1 MSLNVPAVDVVSVMD
16 PRLEVQQK
24 RHYVALKGA
33 QVNNWQQFPATTRNN
48 SNVQISCNPPS
59 REIGISRLVFKRF
72 VFTAT
77 VTGTNTSLVS
87 PLLVSGYYAPR
98 CMPIA
103 SITQSETVQV
113 NNAVVTQAPIAQY
126 WPTLMWYNNEFKNR
140 NGQYSLAP
148 SMLDQAQDYSQTVGT
163 ARNPL
168 GVYGDTSFDQTR
180 GSYAGVRIISN
191 PVAGTTAQVEL
202 TVVEPIFISPFV
214 FGEMSNYTSSFGGV
228 QNMSYTATIGNLQ
241 RILSLVQNQGA
252 PGVINITGVSVE
264 LNDAS
269 LLFNYFTPDPLYP
282 IPRSMES
289 SYFNLISYP
298 TRTTSAIAPGAEVTI
313 AMQSIQV
320 ASIPRRIWVFARRDD
335 SSQTAFTS
343 DAYFGLAPTGNPLTL
358 QWNNNIFMSTAST
371 PDLYNIAVKNGCEM
385 SYSQFINQCG
395 TVLNLEFGTD
405 IGLAPDETPGVLGNY
420 QLSLTCR
427 FVNRHPT
434 ESIIPTLYCVVA
446 SEGVFNI
453 VDGSSS
459 QMIGVLSRQDVLN
472 AQPSASISYGDQ
484 NAVFGG
490 SFFSKAREAL
500 SKIHGFVKG
509 QKLISKGLSLIP
521 DPRAQAASKVA
532 AHLGYGASGGRRRG
546 RMRGA
551 GLADVERVNLSSLA
565 YDDEEKYYDEY

>member
-1 MSLNVPAVDVVSVMD
+1 MSLNNPPVQVVSVMD

-59 REIGISRLVFKRF
+59 REIGISRLVLKRF
-72 VFTAT
+72 VFTVT
-77 VTGTNTSLVS
+77 VTGTNTGGS
-87 PLLVSGYYAPR
+87 PLLVSKYYAPR

-103 SITQSETVQV
+103 SITQSETIQI
-113 NNAVVTQAPIAQY
+113 NNAVVTQAPVAQY

-148 SMLDQAQDYSQTVGT
+148 SMLDQAQDYSQTVNT

-180 GSYAGVRIISN
+180 GSYAGMRVISN
-191 PVAGTTAQVEL
+191 PASGTTAVLEL

-214 FGEMSNYTSSFGGV
+214 FGEMSNYTSSFGGC
-228 QNMSYTATIGNLQ
+228 QNLSYTATLANLQ
-241 RILSLVQNQGA
+241 RVMSLVQDQGA
-252 PGVINITGVSVE
+252 PGVINITGVSVN
-264 LNDAS
+264 LDDAS

-289 SYFNLISYP
+289 SYFNLVSYP
-298 TRTTSAIAPGAEVTI
+298 TRTSALIAPGAEVSIT
-313 AMQSIQV
+313 MQSIQV

-335 SSQTAFTS
+335 STQTAFTS
-343 DAYFGLAPTGNPLTL
+343 DAYFALPQTGNPMSL
-358 QWNNNIFMSTAST
+358 QWNNNIFMSTSST
-371 PDLYNIAVKNGCEM
+371 PDVYNICTKNSCEM
-385 SYSQFINQCG
+385 SYSQFVSQCG
-395 TVLNLEFGTD
+395 SVINLEFGTD

-434 ESIIPTLYCVVA
+434 ESIAPTLYVVVC
-446 SEGVFNI
+446 SEGAFNI
-453 VDGSSS
+453 IDGSSAT
-459 QMIGVLSRQDVLN
+459 MIGVLSRQDVLN
-472 AQPSASISYGDQ
+472 AQPIPSISYGDQ

-490 SFFSKAREAL
+490 SFFSKVRDAL
-500 SKIHGFVKG
+500 GRVHGFVK
-509 QKLISKGLSLIP
+509 QNRLISKGLQLLP
-521 DPRAQAASKVA
+521 DPRAQAAARVASK
-532 AHLGYGASGGRRRG
+532 LGYGVGGRRGRRVRG
-546 RMRGA
+546 S
-551 GLADVERVNLSSLA
+551 GLANDDVERVDLSALA
-565 YDDEEKYYDEY
+565 YDDEEKYYE